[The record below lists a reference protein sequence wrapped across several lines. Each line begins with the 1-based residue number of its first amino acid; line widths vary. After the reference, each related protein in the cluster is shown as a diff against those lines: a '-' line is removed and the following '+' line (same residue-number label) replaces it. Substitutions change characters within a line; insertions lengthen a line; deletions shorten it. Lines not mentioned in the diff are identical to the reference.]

1 MAVII
6 PCAGLSSR
14 FPGTR
19 PKYLLTLS
27 DGECLFEKA
36 ADKYI
41 QCGLDV
47 HFAILREHV
56 DKYDAKIAIDKV
68 YDDYDN
74 VTQHIFEEQTSG
86 PAETVYR
93 IAQKLGNEPI
103 FIQDCDSFFEGEFRK
118 DNHVNVIDLR
128 KNLSLQNIAAK
139 SFAAINEQSVVT
151 NIVEKSVISNFICV
165 GGYGFRSA
173 AEYCKAFEYLSNTGN
188 IDEIFVSHVIKKMIE
203 DGVFVANEVEE
214 YVDLGTYKEFVEY
227 NKQRA
232 TIFCDLDGTVFYNQ
246 SKLFSNDYSNTPQV
260 IPNAVKYLLK
270 KQSEGATLI
279 FTTSRP
285 EKYYRQT
292 EEALRAAGIDD
303 FRILYD
309 VPHAPR
315 ILINDT
321 SKTNPYPSASA
332 INVPRDDND
341 YWEKM

>member
-14 FPGTR
+14 FPDTR

-27 DGECLFEKA
+27 DGECMFEKA
-36 ADKYI
+36 ANKYVNDT
-41 QCGLDV
+41 DV
-47 HFAILREHV
+47 HFAILQEHV
-56 DKYDAKIAIDKV
+56 DKYDAKMAIDKV
-68 YDDYDN
+68 YGDYDN

-93 IAQKLGNEPI
+93 VAQKLGDEPI
-103 FIQDCDSFFEGEFRK
+103 FIQDCDSFFEGEFRT
-118 DNHVNVIDLR
+118 DNHISVIDLR
-128 KNLSLQNIAAK
+128 KNLSLQNVAAK
-139 SFAAINEQSVVT
+139 SFAAINEQQVVT

-173 AEYCKAFEYLSNTGN
+173 AEYCKAFEYLSSTGN
-188 IDEIFVSHVIKKMIE
+188 IGEIFVSHVIKKMIE
-203 DGVFVANEVEE
+203 DDVFVANIVEQ
-214 YVDLGTYKEFVEY
+214 YVDLGTYKEFVDY

-246 SKLFSNDYSNTPQV
+246 SKLFSNDYSNPPKV

-285 EKYYRQT
+285 EKYYWVT
-292 EEALRAAGIDD
+292 EEALREAGFDD
-303 FRILYD
+303 FRILYN

-321 SKTNPYPSASA
+321 SKTNPYPSAVA

-341 YWEKM
+341 YWGKM